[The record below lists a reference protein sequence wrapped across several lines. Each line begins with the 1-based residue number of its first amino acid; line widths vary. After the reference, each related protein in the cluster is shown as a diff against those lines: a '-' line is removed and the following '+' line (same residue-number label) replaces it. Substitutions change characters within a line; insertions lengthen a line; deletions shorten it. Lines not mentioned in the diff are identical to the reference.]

1 MVPGSHGKWYYF
13 NPDGSMKT
21 GWLQDTKWYYLQDD
35 GSMAINKVSP
45 DGT

>member
-1 MVPGSHGKWYYF
+1 
-13 NPDGSMKT
+13 MKT